1 MSVTEATPARHL
13 RPSPAKRERGTGGGG
28 AAGADQDHQHRRAA
42 AGAAAVAGDIQATT
56 RAPRTRGLFL
66 SVHGLRTRLLYRQWR
81 SRAVGHAARPA
92 WPHLCGVTGRQGRGG
107 GGPWGVAR
115 APLHPPTPPPRDPTR
130 RPPPPPT
137 NPPP

>member
-92 WPHLCGVTGRQGRGG
+92 WLLLGGLTGSQGRGG
-107 GGPWGVAR
+107 GCPWGDTR
-115 APLHPPTPPPRDPTR
+115 RPRSKHTTPPRSPPQ
-130 RPPPPPT
+130 RPPPPPV
-137 NPPP
+137 

>member
-92 WPHLCGVTGRQGRGG
+92 WLLFGGLPGMQGRGCG
-107 GGPWGVAR
+107 CPLGA
-115 APLHPPTPPPRDPTR
+115 APCPRRHTPTPPAPKRVV
-130 RPPPPPT
+130 
-137 NPPP
+137 